1 MLTTKFQLGDLVY
14 NRDTRED
21 GLIRRVYERNGATMY
36 EVALPR
42 MKDSWGRG
50 YCISDWAENVLQ
62 PSSNERL
69 KSSPLEGAIRY

>member
-1 MLTTKFQLGDLVY
+1 MTNKFQVRDLVY
-14 NRDTRED
+14 NRDTKED
-21 GLIRRVYERNGATMY
+21 GLIRRTYETNGAAKY
-36 EVALPR
+36 EVAVPLTR
-42 MKDSWGRG
+42 DSWGGG